1 MNKKKIEN
9 QYKKKIELFNNYNK
23 FYYDK
28 SEPIVSDKKYDE
40 LKADILLLES
50 NYSFLDSIESPHF
63 NLILKF
69 NKILSKFYL
78 INGTFFKRINILSI
92 DKKTVKQFK
101 KYIRLLKK
109 ILKKIKKKDKK
120 INKNKSHLINLS
132 KIIKLKTIKYL
143 IIMKLVLFKNTKSF
157 KNKKI

>member
-1 MNKKKIEN
+1 M
-9 QYKKKIELFNNYNK
+9 
-23 FYYDK
+23 K
-28 SEPIVSDKKYDE
+28 SIQK
-40 LKADILLLES
+40 L
-50 NYSFLDSIESPHF
+50 NYSFLYSIESPHF